1 VNIVIAAWHLRDFN
15 VGLGRYC
22 RGLIEGI
29 GRVDR
34 ENRYE
39 ILMPDKS
46 HRFPDRP
53 NFRYRLVRFPIF
65 KRRFWEQAAPL
76 LAGRHDL
83 LHFPYDSCV
92 AWKRAKFVTT
102 VHDVKPLLFPSLAQR
117 RNVNSLIEDAI
128 VGDKWARIDH
138 VVTDSQ
144 CSKRDIMAH
153 LRVPEHRLTVV
164 YPGIDLERFR
174 PATGKVEVKAEVE
187 WKTQAEVERRVQVE
201 AKVEVEGEM
210 GSSARPISTLTSSL
224 TFRPFILSV
233 AGADPTK
240 NVETLVE
247 AFGRLPQ
254 QLRDAHDL
262 VLVGD
267 FRRRPEL
274 RERAAVLGIDK
285 QTRFPGVVDDDR
297 LIDLYQQA
305 SLFVFPSRYE
315 GFGLPVL
322 EAMACG
328 CPVISSNASSL
339 PEVAGDAA
347 LLIDPSD
354 VEGLAKAMQQV
365 LSDPALSADLRSR
378 GPIRA
383 AQFTWDRTA
392 REMVAVYRRVVTGVT
407 G

>member
-1 VNIVIAAWHLRDFN
+1 
-15 VGLGRYC
+15 
-22 RGLIEGI
+22 
-29 GRVDR
+29 
-34 ENRYE
+34 
-39 ILMPDKS
+39 M
-46 HRFPDRP
+46 
-53 NFRYRLVRFPIF
+53 
-65 KRRFWEQAAPL
+65 
-76 LAGRHDL
+76 
-83 LHFPYDSCV
+83 
-92 AWKRAKFVTT
+92 
-102 VHDVKPLLFPSLAQR
+102 
-117 RNVNSLIEDAI
+117 NSLIEEAL

-153 LRVPEHRLTVV
+153 LKVPEHRLTVV

-174 PATGKVEVKAEVE
+174 PVQISSKFEVH
-187 WKTQAEVERRVQVE
+187 
-201 AKVEVEGEM
+201 
-210 GSSARPISTLTSSL
+210 SSKLVGPETSNLEPRTSLGRPYV
-224 TFRPFILSV
+224 LSV

-240 NVETLVE
+240 NVGTLVE

-254 QLRDAHDL
+254 PIRDAHDL

-274 RERAAVLGIDK
+274 RERAAALGIEK

-297 LIDLYQQA
+297 LIELYQQA

-347 LLIDPSD
+347 LLIDRSD
-354 VEGLAKAMQQV
+354 VEVWARAMQRV
-365 LSDPALSADLRSR
+365 LSDPALSADLRAR

-392 REMVAVYRRVVTGVT
+392 REMVAVYGKVVKG
-407 G
+407 